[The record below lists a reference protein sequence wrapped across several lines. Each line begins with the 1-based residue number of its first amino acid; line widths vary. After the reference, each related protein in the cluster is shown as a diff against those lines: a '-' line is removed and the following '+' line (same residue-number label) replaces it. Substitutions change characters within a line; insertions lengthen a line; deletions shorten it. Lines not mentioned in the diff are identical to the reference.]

1 MTIRVTSRQVF
12 LIYILVTDEA
22 GKEEVI
28 KANCGRYKSISKLSK
43 GFLYFLSQADCK
55 G

>member
-22 GKEEVI
+22 GKDEVI

-43 GFLYFLSQADCK
+43 VKVKVKVFFIF
-55 G
+55 